1 MTQFL
6 PPPFLVL
13 DSFFSSLSILSGFD
27 DKLLGLFCLGLLAD
41 LSSFGKDS
49 LRLGGVRGVDGSLV
63 IDGMPKSLIL
73 TSASSAAT
81 LTRGLLNGEEA
92 SWRVASGF
100 ETVLIAEGE
109 IDSWFPR
116 VSASKYIKGRKP
128 FWANAMISI
137 WYSLARNGS
146 APIYI
151 SGVRDRK

>member
-1 MTQFL
+1 MCCKRVFSLLMTQFL

-92 SWRVASGF
+92 S
-100 ETVLIAEGE
+100 
-109 IDSWFPR
+109 
-116 VSASKYIKGRKP
+116 
-128 FWANAMISI
+128 
-137 WYSLARNGS
+137 
-146 APIYI
+146 
-151 SGVRDRK
+151 